1 MVRAGWNRPDFGSVG
16 FFSELHRLYH
26 FSCVGVAIWG
36 LTVT

>member
-1 MVRAGWNRPDFGSVG
+1 MVRAGWNRPDFGMPA
-16 FFSELHRLYH
+16 FFSELHGLYH